1 MVSGISG
8 RRIPV
13 DESHH
18 STDLGKGTE
27 TMARVEDCW
36 RIDISFGHW
45 WRRARQRPCWRMRRW
60 RGHHL
65 LSHLRHH
72 RNLLDQGTNRSRL
85 RRRVGQIYLRVW
97 SGANWYWSGQSIC
110 NYIFCAWKVN
120 NLAVELGMHERR
132 PCCMADQGRVVLN
145 KACVKGLWSEKRTNS
160 LPSGNRQQTTLYR
173 RRNILTWWRKVSWSR
188 WTEEPRSLLLSARE
202 PLQRENRKHRQRR
215 RFWRLDLG
223 EPGWECWQ
231 GWQIWH
237 RRMSPAWIESR
248 LKINFFPSKPWLG
261 EKKFCCSSDETSVKV
276 DDSQKTQ

>member
-27 TMARVEDCW
+27 TMVRVEDCW

-160 LPSGNRQQTTLYR
+160 LPSG
-173 RRNILTWWRKVSWSR
+173 K
-188 WTEEPRSLLLSARE
+188 
-202 PLQRENRKHRQRR
+202 NRKCRR
-215 RFWRLDLG
+215 A
-223 EPGWECWQ
+223 E
-231 GWQIWH
+231 
-237 RRMSPAWIESR
+237 
-248 LKINFFPSKPWLG
+248 
-261 EKKFCCSSDETSVKV
+261 
-276 DDSQKTQ
+276 